1 MTFPYCLVITVSR
14 KVSAHEHAV
23 TSQESI
29 KRKEGKPGKDTDR
42 SVMIPNLAEGR
53 PKASLQIAQEG

>member
-1 MTFPYCLVITVSR
+1 VITVSR

-29 KRKEGKPGKDTDR
+29 KRKEGKPGKDIDR